1 MRRSLPLLAAL
12 LTGAVAPGARALEA
26 WPPLPSLA
34 LSPQIPAPGWSGFYM
49 GSEMSVLSGKHVRNG
64 VGAAAY
70 GGYRARL
77 DNSVIVAIEAGAGRT
92 PLLTRQGWQ
101 SANFGFARAKVGY
114 EMGRLTPYVT
124 ATGAFAR
131 VDNRFGAPTAPD
143 AVNALFSGE
152 GRLRSAASVG
162 AGFDYR
168 INNNLSV
175 GLSVN
180 AVQGGF
186 GGLR

>member
-1 MRRSLPLLAAL
+1 MRHSLPLLAAL
-12 LTGAVAPGARALEA
+12 LTTAVAPGAQALEA

-34 LSPQIPAPGWSGFYM
+34 LNPQAPAPGWSGFYM

-77 DNSVIVAIEAGAGRT
+77 DNNVIVAIEAGAGRT

-101 SANFGFARAKVGY
+101 SANFGFARARVGY

-124 ATGAFAR
+124 AAGML
-131 VDNRFGAPTAPD
+131 APTAPD